1 MTDDKRYEFA
11 KKKVQALKDFYIHL
25 LVYILV
31 NAGLIIINLLYS
43 QGGIWFIYPLLGWG
57 IGIVVHGLS
66 VFGSSLFFGEDWEK
80 QQIDKYMNK
89 K

>member
-1 MTDDKRYEFA
+1 MSDDKRYEFA

-31 NAGLIIINLLYS
+31 NAGLIFINLLYS

-57 IGIVVHGLS
+57 IGIVVHGFS
-66 VFGSSLFFGEDWEK
+66 VFGSSIFFGEDWEK
-80 QQIDKYMNK
+80 RQIDKYMNK